1 MSRGEYHR
9 PDAFTQKAKKEGY
22 AARSVYKLEEIDQKY
37 KIFKPGQKILDLGAY
52 PGSWSQYALKKVG
65 KKGRVVGIDIKN
77 IEQNLGQIMHR
88 KTSLFVRPDMWAYRY
103 LIVDFGT

>member
-37 KIFKPGQKILDLGAY
+37 KNPGRTSLRAY
-52 PGSWSQYALKKVG
+52 PVLGQYALKKWV
-65 KKGRVVGIDIKN
+65 KGGWW
-77 IEQNLGQIMHR
+77 H
-88 KTSLFVRPDMWAYRY
+88 
-103 LIVDFGT
+103 